1 MKKSELFFNVIRVPL
16 DFAMLL
22 LAGVVTYLFR
32 TQIISAFRPVLFT
45 VELPLLNY
53 FFLVIGVSCVFIG
66 AYAISGLYLIR
77 PRSSMIDE
85 FLKIVIGSSAG
96 IMTVIVFI
104 FLQQALFNSR
114 FLVLGGWFFAIV
126 CVWLGRLVLRRVER
140 AMISRHGFGLHRA
153 IVIGNGSIASRFAA
167 EVAENPEGGYKVV
180 GQLQQHDMAELERL
194 FGQERFDEVILADP
208 SYDQAQTAELVDF
221 CNDHHCTFRFV
232 PHLYETVSMSSS
244 VEIVGGLPIIELR
257 RTPLDGWGRVFK
269 RIIDLIC
276 AGAGLII
283 LSPVFLIVACII
295 KLDSKGPVFVSLRRI
310 SKNREFDLYK
320 FRSMVDGAHELN
332 PQLRRVRNDR
342 PEAGPLWKLKDDPR
356 VTRIGR
362 FIRRTRLDELPQ
374 FLNVI
379 KGDMSLV
386 GPRPHQPDE
395 IAHYAKHHKKLLA
408 IKAGATGMAQIS
420 GSSDLPFE
428 KEVALDTFYIEHWSL
443 LLDLKIIAKT
453 AFKMLTDKSAV

>member
-22 LAGVVTYLFR
+22 VAGVVTYLFR

-53 FFLVIGVSCVFIG
+53 FFLVVGVSCVFIG

-126 CVWLGRLVLRRVER
+126 CVWLGRLALRRIER
-140 AMISRHGFGLHRA
+140 SLISRHGFGLHRV

-167 EVAENPEGGYKVV
+167 EVAENPEGGYKVA
-180 GQLQQHDMAELERL
+180 GQLQKHDMAELERM
-194 FGQERFDEVILADP
+194 FEHERFDEVILADP

-269 RIIDLIC
+269 RIVDVIF
-276 AGAGLII
+276 AVAGLII
-283 LSPVFLIVACII
+283 LSPIFLVVALII
-295 KLDSKGPVFVSLRRI
+295 KLDSRGPVFVSLRRI

-332 PQLRRVRNDR
+332 SQLRRVRNDR

-395 IAHYAKHHKKLLA
+395 IAQYAKHHKKLLA